1 MKNNY
6 DIVVVGGGPGGSMA
20 ALHSAKGGAN
30 VCLLEKTRDIGYP
43 VRCGEAMGEW
53 AIKQFFDPKPT
64 WIAADI
70 KRSRIVA
77 PNGIPIDIPF
87 NKEQAYVLNRRV
99 FDYDLSLMASKE
111 GANVFTKCYVKSI
124 DRNDENGYDVHL
136 DYLGEHKSIKTK
148 LIIGADGIESR
159 IGRWAGIKTQINMRD
174 MESCIQYS
182 VGNIEVDSNRIDMY
196 VGDNWAP
203 GGYLWVFPKG
213 DGTANIGLGIGSKF
227 NRKKSA
233 KKYLDEFIENKY
245 PNATIH
251 TTMCGGV
258 PCSKPM
264 THPISDNVMLVGD
277 AAHFINPITGGGIAA
292 AMKSGM
298 FAGQVASEAII
309 ANDYSQNFLKKY
321 VSLCQKDFTKRHEKI
336 YKVKETITKLTD
348 DEMNQMALKI
358 NKLPPHK
365 ITLSRV
371 FTTAIM
377 KKPSLIID
385 VMKMFAGF

>member
-20 ALHSAKGGAN
+20 ALHASKGGAS

-43 VRCGEAMGEW
+43 VRCGEAMGEF
-53 AIKQFFDPKPT
+53 AIKQFFEPKST

-77 PNGIPIDIPF
+77 PNGVAIDIPF

-99 FDYDLSLMASKE
+99 FDYDLSLMASKQ
-111 GANVFTKCYVKSI
+111 GANVFTKSYVKSI
-124 DRNDENGYDVHL
+124 QKNNDDSYDVHL
-136 DYLGEHKSIKTK
+136 DYLGKHKVIKTK
-148 LIIGADGIESR
+148 IIIGADGIESR
-159 IGRWAGIKTQINMRD
+159 VGRWAGIKTQVNMRD

-182 VGNIEVDSNRIDMY
+182 VGNIEVDVNRIDMY
-196 VGDNWAP
+196 VGDTWAP

-213 DGTANIGLGIGSKF
+213 DGTANIGLGIGAKY
-227 NRKKSA
+227 NKKKSA
-233 KKYLDEFIENKY
+233 KKYLDEFIDKKY

-258 PCSKPM
+258 PCAKPISK
-264 THPISDNVMLVGD
+264 PISDNVMLVGD

-298 FAGQVASEAII
+298 FAGQVASEAVK
-309 ANDYSQNFLKKY
+309 QNNTSEEFLKKY
-321 VSLCQKDFTKRHEKI
+321 IDLCEKDFVNRHNKI
-336 YKVKETITKLTD
+336 YKVKETIQKLTD
-348 DEMNQMALKI
+348 DEMNQITDKI
-358 NKLPPHK
+358 NNLPPHK
-365 ITLSRV
+365 ITLARV
-371 FTTAIM
+371 FTTAII
-377 KKPSLIID
+377 KKPSLVID
-385 VMKMFAGF
+385 VMRMFAGF

>member
-1 MKNNY
+1 MVIY
-6 DIVVVGGGPGGSMA
+6 
-20 ALHSAKGGAN
+20 
-30 VCLLEKTRDIGYP
+30 
-43 VRCGEAMGEW
+43 
-53 AIKQFFDPKPT
+53 
-64 WIAADI
+64 
-70 KRSRIVA
+70 
-77 PNGIPIDIPF
+77 
-87 NKEQAYVLNRRV
+87 
-99 FDYDLSLMASKE
+99 
-111 GANVFTKCYVKSI
+111 I

-148 LIIGADGIESR
+148 HIIGADGIESR
-159 IGRWAGIKTQINMRD
+159 IGRWAGIKTQVNMRD

-213 DGTANIGLGIGSKF
+213 DGTANIGLGVGSKF

-245 PNATIH
+245 PEATIH

-264 THPISDNVMLVGD
+264 THPICDNVMLVGD

-309 ANDYSQNFLKKY
+309 ANDYSENFLKKY
-321 VSLCQKDFTKRHEKI
+321 
-336 YKVKETITKLTD
+336 
-348 DEMNQMALKI
+348 N
-358 NKLPPHK
+358 
-365 ITLSRV
+365 
-371 FTTAIM
+371 
-377 KKPSLIID
+377 
-385 VMKMFAGF
+385 

>member
-1 MKNNY
+1 MKKNY

-20 ALHSAKGGAN
+20 ALHASKGGAS

-43 VRCGEAMGEW
+43 VRCGEAMGEH
-53 AIKQFFDPKPT
+53 AIKQFFPPKST

-77 PNGIPIDIPF
+77 PNGVAIDIPF
-87 NKEQAYVLNRRV
+87 KKEQAYVLNRRV

-111 GANVFTKCYVKSI
+111 GASVFTKSYVKSI
-124 DRNDENGYDVHL
+124 QKNHDSSYDVHL
-136 DYLGEHKSIKTK
+136 DFLGEHKVITTK
-148 LIIGADGIESR
+148 IIIGADGIESR
-159 IGRWAGIKTQINMRD
+159 VGRWAGIKTQVNMRD

-182 VGNIEVDSNRIDMY
+182 VGNIEIDANRIDMY

-213 DGTANIGLGIGSKF
+213 DGTANIGLGIGAKY
-227 NRKKSA
+227 NKKKSA
-233 KKYLDEFIENKY
+233 KKYLDEFIDKKY

-264 THPISDNVMLVGD
+264 SKPISNNIMLVGD

-298 FAGQVASEAII
+298 FAGQVASESII
-309 ANDYSQNFLKKY
+309 AKDYSELFLNKY
-321 VSLCQKDFTKRHEKI
+321 INLCKKDFTNRHEKI
-336 YKVKETITKLTD
+336 YKVKETIQKLTD
-348 DEMNQMALKI
+348 DEMSQMAIKI
-358 NKLPPHK
+358 NKLPTHK

-371 FTTAIM
+371 FATAIM

>member
-1 MKNNY
+1 
-6 DIVVVGGGPGGSMA
+6 
-20 ALHSAKGGAN
+20 
-30 VCLLEKTRDIGYP
+30 
-43 VRCGEAMGEW
+43 
-53 AIKQFFDPKPT
+53 
-64 WIAADI
+64 
-70 KRSRIVA
+70 
-77 PNGIPIDIPF
+77 
-87 NKEQAYVLNRRV
+87 
-99 FDYDLSLMASKE
+99 
-111 GANVFTKCYVKSI
+111 
-124 DRNDENGYDVHL
+124 
-136 DYLGEHKSIKTK
+136 
-148 LIIGADGIESR
+148 
-159 IGRWAGIKTQINMRD
+159 
-174 MESCIQYS
+174 
-182 VGNIEVDSNRIDMY
+182 MY

-213 DGTANIGLGIGSKF
+213 DGTANIGLGVGSKF

-264 THPISDNVMLVGD
+264 THPICDNVMLVGD

-309 ANDYSQNFLKKY
+309 ANDYSENFLKKY
-321 VSLCQKDFTKRHEKI
+321 ISLCQKDFTKRHEKI

>member
-1 MKNNY
+1 
-6 DIVVVGGGPGGSMA
+6 
-20 ALHSAKGGAN
+20 
-30 VCLLEKTRDIGYP
+30 
-43 VRCGEAMGEW
+43 MGEY
-53 AIKQFFDPKPT
+53 AIKQFFEPKPT

-70 KRSRIVA
+70 KRSRIIA
-77 PNGIPIDIPF
+77 PNGVPIDIPF

-111 GANVFTKCYVKSI
+111 GANIFTKSYVKTI
-124 DRNDENGYDVHL
+124 ERNVDNGYDVHL
-136 DYLGEHKSIKTK
+136 DYLGDHKVIKTK
-148 LIIGADGIESR
+148 IIIGADGIESR
-159 IGRWAGIKTQINMRD
+159 VGRWAGIKTQVNMRD

-182 VGNIEVDSNRIDMY
+182 VGNIEVDTNRIDMY

-213 DGTANIGLGIGSKF
+213 DGTANIGLGIGAKY
-227 NRKKSA
+227 NKKQSA
-233 KKYLDEFIENKY
+233 KKYLDQFIEKKY
-245 PNATIH
+245 PHATIH

-258 PCSKPM
+258 PCAKPM
-264 THPISDNVMLVGD
+264 SNPISDNIMLVGD

-298 FAGQVASEAII
+298 FAGQVASEAIS
-309 ANDYSQNFLKKY
+309 AEDYSENFLQRY
-321 VSLCQKDFTKRHEKI
+321 ITLCKKDFTNRHEKI
-336 YKVKETITKLTD
+336 YKVKETIQKLKD